1 MPPALPSVTLMDA
14 ARMARTLSRIAHEI
28 LERHPEARTLA
39 LVGVRS
45 RGVPLARRLARLIK
59 DAGGSEPAVG
69 AIDISLYRDDFT
81 SLAAQPITK
90 GTDILFSIDG
100 RTVVLVDDVL
110 YTGRTVR
117 AALDQ
122 LIDFGRPARIELAV
136 IVDRGH
142 RELPIRADYVG
153 RTVATSRDEAVQVL
167 VQEEDGRDEVLLHR
181 GPAVKTDA
189 TAAGK
194 STQNAA
200 AKGTPSSTAKA
211 APRSTS
217 NAGQKRAAKAAGKP
231 RHAATRKARR

>member
-14 ARMARTLSRIAHEI
+14 ARMARTLSRIAHEM
-28 LERHPEARTLA
+28 LERHPDLGRLA

-45 RGVPLARRLARLIK
+45 RGVPLARRLARLLK
-59 DAGGSEPAVG
+59 DAGGTEPAVG

-136 IVDRGH
+136 LVDRGH

-153 RTVATSRDEAVQVL
+153 RTLATARDEAVQVL
-167 VQEEDGRDEVLLHR
+167 VREEDGRDEVLLHR
-181 GPAVKTDA
+181 KP
-189 TAAGK
+189 
-194 STQNAA
+194 AA
-200 AKGTPSSTAKA
+200 AAAPKA
-211 APRSTS
+211 AP
-217 NAGQKRAAKAAGKP
+217 GKAKPKQRTGA
-231 RHAATRKARR
+231 RRKARR

>member
-1 MPPALPSVTLMDA
+1 MDA
-14 ARMARTLSRIAHEI
+14 ARMARTLSRIAHEM
-28 LERHPEARTLA
+28 LERHPDLGRLA

-45 RGVPLARRLARLIK
+45 RGVPLARRLARLLK
-59 DAGGSEPAVG
+59 DAGGTEPAVG

-136 IVDRGH
+136 LVDRGH

-153 RTVATSRDEAVQVL
+153 RTLATAREEAVQVL
-167 VQEEDGRDEVLLHR
+167 VREEDGRDEVLLHR
-181 GPAVKTDA
+181 KPPA
-189 TAAGK
+189 TAQAVPGAAK
-194 STQNAA
+194 AKAA
-200 AKGTPSSTAKA
+200 AKPRPTAPPKSRATAKA
-211 APRSTS
+211 RP
-217 NAGQKRAAKAAGKP
+217 AAK
-231 RHAATRKARR
+231 RKARR

>member
-14 ARMARTLSRIAHEI
+14 ARMARTLSRIAHEM
-28 LERHPEARTLA
+28 LERHPDLGRLA

-45 RGVPLARRLARLIK
+45 RGVPLARRLARLLK
-59 DAGGSEPAVG
+59 DAGGTEPAVG

-136 IVDRGH
+136 LVDRGH

-153 RTVATSRDEAVQVL
+153 RTLATAREEAVQVL
-167 VQEEDGRDEVLLHR
+167 VREEDGRDEVLLHR
-181 GPAVKTDA
+181 KPPA
-189 TAAGK
+189 TAQAVPGAAK
-194 STQNAA
+194 VKAA
-200 AKGTPSSTAKA
+200 AKPRPTAPPKSRATAKA
-211 APRSTS
+211 RP
-217 NAGQKRAAKAAGKP
+217 AAK
-231 RHAATRKARR
+231 RKARR

>member
-1 MPPALPSVTLMDA
+1 MDA

-28 LERHPEARTLA
+28 LERHPDPRTLA

-45 RGVPLARRLARLIK
+45 RGVPLARRLARLLRE
-59 DAGGSEPAVG
+59 ATGTEPAVG

-136 IVDRGH
+136 LVDRGH
-142 RELPIRADYVG
+142 RELPIRADYAG
-153 RTVATSRDEAVQVL
+153 RTLATAREEAVQVL
-167 VQEEDGRDEVLLHR
+167 VREEDGKDEVQLHR
-181 GPAVKTDA
+181 KP
-189 TAAGK
+189 
-194 STQNAA
+194 
-200 AKGTPSSTAKA
+200 
-211 APRSTS
+211 
-217 NAGQKRAAKAAGKP
+217 AGKP
-231 RHAATRKARR
+231 AGVTPAEKARKAKPKRRGPGSKRRPRAKR

>member
-1 MPPALPSVTLMDA
+1 MDA
-14 ARMARTLSRIAHEI
+14 GRMARTLSRIAHEI
-28 LERHPEARTLA
+28 LERHPDPRRLA

-45 RGVPLARRLARLIK
+45 RGVPLARRLARLLEE
-59 DAGGSEPAVG
+59 AAGSEPAVG

-90 GTDILFSIDG
+90 GTDILFSLDG

-136 IVDRGH
+136 LVDRGH

-153 RTVATSRDEAVQVL
+153 RTLATARDEAVQVL
-167 VQEEDGRDEVLLHR
+167 VREEDGRDEVLLHR
-181 GPAVKTDA
+181 KPPA
-189 TAAGK
+189 TAQAVPGAAK
-194 STQNAA
+194 AKAA
-200 AKGTPSSTAKA
+200 AKPRPTAPPKSRATAKA
-211 APRSTS
+211 RP
-217 NAGQKRAAKAAGKP
+217 AAK
-231 RHAATRKARR
+231 RKARR